1 MLRNEWEIDASALI
15 PEKFTFENGT
25 ATVEFEVGKMG
36 MGPTGRDLSG
46 FELAGEDK
54 VFYPATARVN
64 KDCRSITVSSP
75 CVPFPVAVRYG
86 IKNWPE
92 APLFN
97 SFSIPASPF
106 RSDDWER

>member
-1 MLRNEWEIDASALI
+1 MPKRFA
-15 PEKFTFENGT
+15 FENGT

-36 MGPTGRDLSG
+36 IGPTGRDLPC

-75 CVPFPVAVRYG
+75 HVPAPVAVRYG
-86 IKNWPE
+86 IKNWSE
-92 APLFN
+92 ASLFN
-97 SFSIPASPF
+97 SFGIPASPF
-106 RSDDWER
+106 RSDDWE